1 MGYSPCCKII
11 ENRSR
16 VTYSYNNT
24 ETILTKSELSNTTLI
39 KVCSYNSYNSCIENI
54 IDINKLCGSKYLE
67 DNIDVRSCIYIKRI
81 SIKNDNRSLIVD
93 FELSI
98 FIRNKEISECCYEY
112 CKNHRYII
120 PIAKSKV
127 DYVSLNIEKVNFDI
141 LPNGKIK
148 VCTFIKFKF

>member
-1 MGYSPCCKII
+1 MGYSTCCKIM
-11 ENRSR
+11 ENTSR
-16 VTYSYNNT
+16 VTYSYDNT
-24 ETILTKSELSNTTLI
+24 ETILTKSEVSNTTLV
-39 KVCSYNSYNSCIENI
+39 KVCSYNYYNSCIKNI
-54 IDINKLCGSKYLE
+54 IDINKLCGSKCLQ

-98 FIRNKEISECCYEY
+98 FIRNKEISECCFEY
-112 CKNHRYII
+112 CKNYRYII
-120 PIAKSKV
+120 PIDKRKV
-127 DYVSLNIEKVNFDI
+127 DYVSLNIEKVHFDI